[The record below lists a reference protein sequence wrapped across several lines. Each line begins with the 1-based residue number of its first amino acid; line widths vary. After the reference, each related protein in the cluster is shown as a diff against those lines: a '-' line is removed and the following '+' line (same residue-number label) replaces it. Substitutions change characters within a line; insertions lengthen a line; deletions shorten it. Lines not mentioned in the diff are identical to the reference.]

1 MKYNHS
7 YIILILLLSAFQAL
21 ASPARKGPAVTTQPD
36 GSTFISY
43 LKGDEFARVRTTSE
57 GHAVMQGSD
66 GWWYYAGFDSEGLRY
81 STGLRVGKVNP
92 AEVPSCS
99 ADIPFDRIS
108 ERAALKRS
116 ETARFA
122 EDASGSM
129 RRMISLA
136 TKSEPVEK
144 HGLVILAQFKDI
156 SFKYS
161 KEDFERMLN
170 EEGYDLNGATG
181 CAMEYFNSQFGGKVR
196 FDFEVSDIV
205 TLPFNRTYYGSNGS
219 DGTDK
224 APAEMVRDACNLAD
238 PVTDFSIYD
247 DDADGIVDNV
257 FVFFAGSDE
266 AEGAPEECIWSHA
279 WYVYSGAGITLELDG
294 VRIDRYACT
303 SEISRRYTT
312 NGKYEE
318 YLSGIGTFC
327 HEYSHTF
334 GLPDFYDTDYDEA
347 GGWAAGL
354 WGCTSLMDSGNENNN
369 GNTPPNF
376 NAIERELLGLSEAVM
391 IVEDGQYSLSPV
403 NQSNEFFRL
412 DTDNDNEYFLFECR
426 AESGWDAYIGGSG
439 MLAYHIDRTK
449 GMIRKWDVT
458 NEVNADASHQCADL
472 IEADARK
479 DSFTDQREYAGLIG
493 NVKGVFFPYG
503 DVTSLGPDSTPGLE
517 YWSGNKGKQ
526 SLTGIK
532 KIGNVVI
539 FNVIGSSEESTP
551 PTVRNI
557 TNEVFCD
564 GAVIS
569 FESSRIF
576 EGEAKAVWGRTTSSE
591 TDTLAVKPYEP
602 GRYALILDG
611 LEPAKTYSVTL
622 GFTIG
627 EAEGETASVS
637 FMTKKKPVVDWPYMY
652 MGTQAQD
659 DGTFKSGSK
668 IPLRVYNASGAA
680 SVHWTLEGKGIY
692 IGEDGFYTLSSG
704 GILKAH
710 ITWDDGSTDV
720 LMKEIIMNE

>member
-1 MKYNHS
+1 M
-7 YIILILLLSAFQAL
+7 
-21 ASPARKGPAVTTQPD
+21 
-36 GSTFISY
+36 
-43 LKGDEFARVRTTSE
+43 
-57 GHAVMQGSD
+57 
-66 GWWYYAGFDSEGLRY
+66 
-81 STGLRVGKVNP
+81 
-92 AEVPSCS
+92 
-99 ADIPFDRIS
+99 
-108 ERAALKRS
+108 
-116 ETARFA
+116 
-122 EDASGSM
+122 
-129 RRMISLA
+129 
-136 TKSEPVEK
+136 
-144 HGLVILAQFKDI
+144 
-156 SFKYS
+156 
-161 KEDFERMLN
+161 
-170 EEGYDLNGATG
+170 
-181 CAMEYFNSQFGGKVR
+181 
-196 FDFEVSDIV
+196 
-205 TLPFNRTYYGSNGS
+205 
-219 DGTDK
+219 
-224 APAEMVRDACNLAD
+224 
-238 PVTDFSIYD
+238 
-247 DDADGIVDNV
+247 
-257 FVFFAGSDE
+257 
-266 AEGAPEECIWSHA
+266 
-279 WYVYSGAGITLELDG
+279 
-294 VRIDRYACT
+294 
-303 SEISRRYTT
+303 
-312 NGKYEE
+312 
-318 YLSGIGTFC
+318 
-327 HEYSHTF
+327 
-334 GLPDFYDTDYDEA
+334 
-347 GGWAAGL
+347 
-354 WGCTSLMDSGNENNN
+354 
-369 GNTPPNF
+369 
-376 NAIERELLGLSEAVM
+376 SEAVM

-479 DSFTDQREYAGLIG
+479 DSFTDQREYAGLIR

-526 SLTGIK
+526 SFTGIK

-680 SVHWTLEGKGIY
+680 SVHWTLEGKGIC

-720 LMKEIIMNE
+720 LMKEIIMSE